1 MDVAYT
7 KLPVRL
13 IGHHTGISLG
23 FYGTSHHA
31 TEDISTMR
39 AIAGLTVVSPSDG
52 PQLKAALKASAEWP
66 EPIYFRTSRGRD
78 PQIYAADVDFV
89 FGRGI
94 EHGRGEDVTVIACGS
109 VVHPA
114 LAAAEALRAEGV
126 SVGVVDMP
134 TIKPLDEG
142 LVREVAARSAI
153 VLTVEEH
160 NVLGGLGA
168 AVAEVMAETPSRAR
182 LVRHGIRDEYSLI
195 APPTHL
201 YAHYRLDAAGIAA
214 VVREA
219 LS

>member
-1 MDVAYT
+1 
-7 KLPVRL
+7 
-13 IGHHTGISLG
+13 
-23 FYGTSHHA
+23 
-31 TEDISTMR
+31 
-39 AIAGLTVVSPSDG
+39 
-52 PQLKAALKASAEWP
+52 
-66 EPIYFRTSRGRD
+66 
-78 PQIYAADVDFV
+78 
-89 FGRGI
+89 
-94 EHGRGEDVTVIACGS
+94 
-109 VVHPA
+109 
-114 LAAAEALRAEGV
+114 
-126 SVGVVDMP
+126 
-134 TIKPLDEG
+134 
-142 LVREVAARSAI
+142 VREVAARSVI